1 MRRKIIAILVAVLIM
16 TFVPAEAFAG
26 EISTTLEVGFSDG
39 HFGNYHTM
47 QAGTSETIQF
57 YMGEDDG
64 KNFEIEKKIPAK
76 EKDFEVYDEDG
87 QETDLVKLKALSN
100 GKMNVATSSDIVLGG
115 EFRVVYTGSEFKLN
129 SGNTFV
135 INVKEN
141 KEAVAKFKKSKISDI
156 ALKSSKAGI
165 SVSFKTKK
173 NIEGYEI
180 YRSTN
185 KKTGFK
191 KVADISKNTFLDQS
205 SLKKG
210 TRYYYKVRGYVNGN
224 SKKIYTKYSDI
235 YSAKA
240 VKNLSNVTADSL
252 TKAHLN
258 AHDKSLL
265 KEAYIFGVSNNIK
278 FKYGATGFNDMLN
291 NLQYAFLIGDYDL
304 GFAYP
309 TKAKASA
316 ARDTIFEILGE
327 KGYDGVYADLFCA
340 FNNCILESTIEY
352 ENGLYCVY
360 ISAKNAKLSNEEIF
374 SNQKQAVAEVK
385 KIAQEMRKKGKIKE
399 GMTQKEIAQVYYE
412 YVSNAKVGHLE
423 FSGNELESGICM
435 TEDTPYSFL
444 FDSMASCLGHTAT
457 YNQFLHYEGI
467 QAYGAS
473 NWFGQ
478 VEGEN
483 GHIISY
489 IICDGQEYFTDTTNQ
504 LPLMDQKSIEKHLI
518 FRNGSLE
525 RVRKTATLSQ
535 RL

>member
-1 MRRKIIAILVAVLIM
+1 MRRKITAILIAVLIM
-16 TFVPAEAFAG
+16 TFAPVEAFAG
-26 EISTTLEVGFSDG
+26 KISTSLEAGFSDG
-39 HFGNYHTM
+39 HFGNCHTI

-64 KNFEIEKKIPAK
+64 KNFVIQKKIPAK

-100 GKMNVATSSDIVLGG
+100 GKMVITPSSDINSST
-115 EFRVVYTGSEFKLN
+115 EFQIVYVGSKYKLN
-129 SGNTFV
+129 SSNTFSLYV
-135 INVKEN
+135 TAN
-141 KEAVAKFKKSKISDI
+141 KEVIAKIKGSKISGI

-224 SKKIYTKYSDI
+224 GKKIYTKYSDI

-240 VKNLSNVTADSL
+240 VKNFSKVTADSL

-265 KEAYIFGVSNNIK
+265 KEAYIFGVSNDIK

-309 TKAKASA
+309 SKAKASA
-316 ARDTIFEILGE
+316 ARDTIFKILSE

-352 ENGLYCVY
+352 ENGQYCVY

-374 SNQKQAVAEVK
+374 SNQKKAVARVK
-385 KIAQEMRKKGKIKE
+385 EIAKEMREKGKIKE
-399 GMTQKEIAQVYYE
+399 DMTQKEIAQVYYE

-435 TEDTPYSFL
+435 TEDTPYAFL
-444 FDSMASCLGHTAT
+444 FDRMASCLGHTAT

-478 VEGEN
+478 VGDEN

-489 IICDGQEYFTDTTNQ
+489 IICDGQEYFTDTTNH

-518 FRNGSLE
+518 FRNGSLQ
-525 RVRKTATLSQ
+525 RVRKTAGMI
-535 RL
+535 

>member
-1 MRRKIIAILVAVLIM
+1 MRRKIIAILIAVLIM
-16 TFVPAEAFAG
+16 TFAPAEAFAG
-26 EISTTLEVGFSDG
+26 KISTSLEAGFSDG

-64 KNFEIEKKIPAK
+64 KNFVIQKKIPAK
-76 EKDFEVYDEDG
+76 EKDFEVYDEDWK
-87 QETDLVKLKALSN
+87 ETDLVKLKALSN
-100 GKMNVATSSDIVLGG
+100 GKMVITPSSDINSST
-115 EFRVVYTGSEFKLN
+115 EFQIVYVGSKYKLN
-129 SGNTFV
+129 SSNTFSLYV
-135 INVKEN
+135 TAN
-141 KEAVAKFKKSKISDI
+141 KEAIAQIKGSKISGI

-191 KVADISKNTFLDQS
+191 KVADISKITFLDQS

-224 SKKIYTKYSDI
+224 GKKIYTKYSDI

-240 VKNLSNVTADSL
+240 VKNFSKVTADSL

-265 KEAYIFGVSNNIK
+265 KEAYIFGVSNDIK

-309 TKAKASA
+309 SKAKASA
-316 ARDTIFEILGE
+316 ARDTIFKILSE

-352 ENGLYCVY
+352 ENGQYCVY

-374 SNQKQAVAEVK
+374 SNQKKAVARVK
-385 KIAQEMRKKGKIKE
+385 EIAKEMREKGKIKE
-399 GMTQKEIAQVYYE
+399 DMTQKEIAQVYYE

-435 TEDTPYSFL
+435 TEDTPYAFL
-444 FDSMASCLGHTAT
+444 FDRMASCLGHTAT

-518 FRNGSLE
+518 FRNGSLQ
-525 RVRKTATLSQ
+525 RVRKTAGMI
-535 RL
+535 

>member
-1 MRRKIIAILVAVLIM
+1 MRRKIIAILIAVLIM
-16 TFVPAEAFAG
+16 TFAPAEAFAG
-26 EISTTLEVGFSDG
+26 KISTSLEAGFSDG
-39 HFGNYHTM
+39 HFGNYHMM

-64 KNFEIEKKIPAK
+64 NNFVIEKKIPAK
-76 EKDFEVYDEDG
+76 EEDFEVLDNDL
-87 QETDLVKLKALSN
+87 QETDLINLKALSN
-100 GKMNVATSSDIVLGG
+100 GKMNVTTSSDIVLGG
-115 EFRVVYTGSEFKLN
+115 EFRVVYTGSDYKLN
-129 SGNTFV
+129 SSNTFTLYV
-135 INVKEN
+135 TANE
-141 KEAVAKFKKSKISDI
+141 EAIAKIKGSKISGI
-156 ALKSSKAGI
+156 ALKSNKTGI

-180 YRSTN
+180 YRSKN

-210 TRYYYKVRGYVNGN
+210 TRYYYKVRGYAEGNG
-224 SKKIYTKYSDI
+224 KKIYTKYSDI
-235 YSAKA
+235 FSAKA
-240 VKNLSNVTADSL
+240 VKSFSKVTADSL

-265 KEAYIFGVSNNIK
+265 KEAYIFGVSNDIK

-309 TKAKASA
+309 SKAKASA
-316 ARDTIFEILGE
+316 ARDSIFEILRE
-327 KGYDGVYADLFCA
+327 KEYDGVYADLFCA

-352 ENGLYCVY
+352 ENGQYCVY

-385 KIAQEMRKKGKIKE
+385 KVAQEMREKGKVRA
-399 GMTQKEIAQVYYE
+399 GMSQKEIAQVYYE
-412 YVSNAKVGHLE
+412 YISNAKVGHLE
-423 FSGNELESGICM
+423 ISDSELYGGICM
-435 TEDTPYSFL
+435 TQDTPYAFL

-467 QAYGAS
+467 QAYGAN
-473 NWFGQ
+473 NWMGH

-504 LPLMDQKSIEKHLI
+504 LPLMDQKSIERHLI
-518 FRNGSLE
+518 FANGSLE
-525 RVRKTATLSQ
+525 RVRKAANLSQ